1 MISHVFP
8 TVQWVQVALFVAP
21 HSRWPHV
28 RIPHWAPAGA
38 DETECPRRSW
48 QARLE
53 EQSARK
59 GCSTLKFFCWK
70 MLSKFPG
77 LSSAKL
83 FRPVEKPCRCR
94 KLIQSSISTLSNNHN
109 SSHGFWR
116 LHITWYWMDSWA
128 TRQAV
133 RTPEGAVT
141 SLNPLGC
148 CMVLPGQCTESM
160 PVLDLLYP
168 KKLRVLAFLW
178 TSRQLDLSFWTQRKF
193 PPWVLLEETQ
203 TTRASSPWGT
213 GSQGPQ

>member
-1 MISHVFP
+1 MK
-8 TVQWVQVALFVAP
+8 
-21 HSRWPHV
+21 
-28 RIPHWAPAGA
+28 
-38 DETECPRRSW
+38 RSVPEGHGKRSLKNS
-48 QARLE
+48 RLE
-53 EQSARK
+53 RK
-59 GCSTLKFFCWK
+59 GCSTLKFFCWR

-148 CMVLPGQCTESM
+148 CMVLTNQCTESM

-168 KKLRVLAFLW
+168 KKLRVFSCFPLDFPAARSFFLD
-178 TSRQLDLSFWTQRKF
+178 SKKVSSLS
-193 PPWVLLEETQ
+193 PPWGDSNNQSFQSLRNWKPRSPITCRSLERNSATSSDTRPSWTGRWFESFCLLF
-203 TTRASSPWGT
+203 
-213 GSQGPQ
+213 